1 MSPCMLCR
9 QDRKLIKAH
18 AIPEAFFREVRVGS
32 AAPILVSAN
41 EGQFPRKA
49 PIGVYDEG
57 ILCEVCEPIFGPI
70 NDYGIAV
77 ILKDFSSQFR
87 QLTRDGR
94 IGGYESN
101 TADRNQILQF
111 LVAVLW
117 RASVSTHDF
126 YSNVNLG
133 PHEALARTALSSSE
147 VELHSVFDAVL
158 SRWKDPDK
166 VVPPTVILDPRRERW
181 SGVNG
186 YRLYLGENV
195 AFVKV
200 DAQPFP
206 TELRIGSLRSPPPL
220 LVVARSMANSKD
232 LHVMKQTALRSHK
245 NASNFA
251 GRGRHPNG
259 AA

>member
-1 MSPCMLCR
+1 MLCT

-18 AIPEAFFREVRVGS
+18 AIPEAFFREARMGT
-32 AAPILVSAN
+32 AAPILVSAT

-57 ILCEVCEPIFGPI
+57 ILCEACEAIFGPLD
-70 NDYGIAV
+70 DYAITAL
-77 ILKDFSSQFR
+77 LKDFNSKFH
-87 QLTRDGR
+87 QLDRDGR
-94 IGGYESN
+94 VVGYESS
-101 TADRNQILQF
+101 TVDRNRLLQF

-133 PHEALARTALSSSE
+133 PHETMARNALGSSK
-147 VELHSVFDAVL
+147 VELPSVFDAVL
-158 SRWKDPDK
+158 SRWKDPDE

-181 SGVNG
+181 TGVNG
-186 YRLYLGENV
+186 YRLYLGETV
-195 AFVKV
+195 AFIKV

-206 TELRIGSLRSPPPL
+206 PELKLGSLRSQLPL
-220 LVVARSMANSKD
+220 IVVARSMANSKD
-232 LHVMKQTALRSHK
+232 LQVMKQTALRSHR
-245 NASNFA
+245 NMSILS
-251 GRGRHPNG
+251 RRSRRQDG